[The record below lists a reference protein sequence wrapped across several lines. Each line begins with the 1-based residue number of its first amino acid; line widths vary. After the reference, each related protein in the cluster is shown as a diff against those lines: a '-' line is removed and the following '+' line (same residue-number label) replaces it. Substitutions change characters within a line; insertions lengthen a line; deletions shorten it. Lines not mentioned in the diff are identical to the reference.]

1 MATRVIYSLDKN
13 CFIACSEEIEEMT
26 KERLELEKIFLRF
39 FGIIKPP
46 SWMVYWIDD
55 KVLVGKMDTI
65 SQNTLF
71 KFGISTRDLLYID
84 VNIFGK
90 EEFKKYIKLKKF
102 VILFKEDEYVAE
114 LYAEAMRNRRTQL
127 IEPIEIKPSMKEEIS
142 NFKAWCFYKHYARN
156 LNMIISSELTLIQE
170 LLSSLLDLYSYG
182 IRLNIVFS
190 LNDKI
195 DLKSA
200 KELFN
205 VILLK
210 GGTRIEVKVSPKGKP
225 PRTWKEIEE
234 IMRYLDQDQENIK
247 DYFELER
254 EIDEINKNPSI
265 LDGKNP
271 KLLEVFISYNFEK
284 VSENVKKEMILR
296 IFDRDHTFIE
306 DLFKKRKMSEEI
318 LNYLVDRTNN
328 LEGLSELI
336 KYLTNMRNIKRRILL
351 RLINGGYYKEAMDI
365 VREDKGW
372 KDLLNADIIQKL
384 NEKSYQDFCKELKS
398 NNEMWEIFC
407 HVINLRKKEGRSKIL
422 RSGLMRLVR

>member
-1 MATRVIYSLDKN
+1 MATRVIY
-13 CFIACSEEIEEMT
+13 
-26 KERLELEKIFLRF
+26 
-39 FGIIKPP
+39 
-46 SWMVYWIDD
+46 
-55 KVLVGKMDTI
+55 
-65 SQNTLF
+65 QNTLF

-84 VNIFGK
+84 ANIFSK
-90 EEFKKYIKLKKF
+90 EEFEKYIKLKNIF
-102 VILFKEDEYVAE
+102 IILFKEDEYVAE
-114 LYAEAMRNRRTQL
+114 LYAEAMRNKRTQL

-142 NFKAWCFYKHYARN
+142 NFYAWCF
-156 LNMIISSELTLIQE
+156 
-170 LLSSLLDLYSYG
+170 
-182 IRLNIVFS
+182 VFS

-210 GGTRIEVKVSPKGKP
+210 GTRIEVKVSPKGKP

-234 IMRYLDQDQENIK
+234 IMRHLDQDQENIK

-254 EIDEINKNPSI
+254 GIDEINKNPSI

-284 VSENVKKEMILR
+284 VSENVKKEIILR

-328 LEGLSELI
+328 LEGLSELL

-351 RLINGGYYKEAMDI
+351 RLINGGYYKEAMNI
-365 VREDKGW
+365 MREDKEW

-384 NEKSYQDFCKELKS
+384 NEKSYQDFCKELS
-398 NNEMWEIFC
+398 NNEMWEIFF
-407 HVINLRKKEGRSKIL
+407 IAE
-422 RSGLMRLVR
+422 

>member
-1 MATRVIYSLDKN
+1 MATRVIYSIDER
-13 CFIACSEEIEEMT
+13 CFIACSEEVEERT
-26 KERLELEKIFLRF
+26 KERLEEIFLSF
-39 FGIIKPP
+39 FGIIKPL

-55 KVLVGKMDTI
+55 KVLVGKIDTI

-84 VNIFGK
+84 ANIFSK
-90 EEFKKYIKLKKF
+90 EEFEKYIKLKNIF
-102 VILFKEDEYVAE
+102 IILFKEDEYVAE
-114 LYAEAMRNRRTQL
+114 LYAEAMRNKRTQL

-142 NFKAWCFYKHYARN
+142 NFYAWCFYKHHTRN

-182 IRLNIVFS
+182 IRLNVVFS

-210 GGTRIEVKVSPKGKP
+210 GTRIEVKVSPKGKP

-234 IMRYLDQDQENIK
+234 IMRHLDQDQENIK

-254 EIDEINKNPSI
+254 GIDEINKNPSI

-284 VSENVKKEMILR
+284 VSENVKKEIILR

-328 LEGLSELI
+328 LEGLSELL

-351 RLINGGYYKEAMDI
+351 RLINGGYYKEAMNI
-365 VREDKGW
+365 MREDKEW

-384 NEKSYQDFCKELKS
+384 NEKSYQDFCKELS